1 MSSHRLNLVSDLI
14 SSPPTKHTSSKDDKD
29 AVDVEVGV
37 ACNELC
43 FDDNQRL
50 RLAGQNVVSHQDGE
64 RDSKKTK

>member
-1 MSSHRLNLVSDLI
+1 MSSHRLQLVSDVI
-14 SSPPTKHTSSKDDKD
+14 SSPATKHTSSKDDKD

-43 FDDNQRL
+43 LDDNQRL
-50 RLAGQNVVSHQDGE
+50 RLAGQNVVSYQDGE